1 MKPNKLNWE
10 VGAGTETGY
19 VRKENQ
25 DRMSWASVPRGQLY
39 IVADGMGGHAG
50 GAQAAELTVQ
60 GLEQYLATAS
70 EDVRIED
77 AIRDAFE
84 KTNKDVYD
92 KAHAGD
98 PATEGMGSTAVIL
111 LIFGQIAKIAHVGD
125 SRAYLYR
132 DGKLRLL
139 TKDHTQVQRMVDA
152 GMLTPEA
159 ARNHPFASMLERAIG
174 HRPTVAMDIGSDL
187 VLKEGDG
194 ILLCSDGLSGYADD
208 QEIEAAMNDSSTPQE
223 TVNRLINLALQKGG
237 EDNVT
242 VQFVKYGKR
251 SEVRNRD
258 YKGKLNSILLAVLI
272 AGLVGATSFSTYMLA
287 TNTAE
292 EYVASLRKAINR
304 KGGEFIQ
311 QIAKITKITKIKEL
325 DEQIA
330 QHKVTVADHNLE
342 LVNIKN
348 AEQQS
353 ANQIRKL
360 ENQLGLEIQAKKSL
374 ENKLKSATQ
383 EKNIAEKR
391 RLSAT
396 QVVNKLEAKVSTLK
410 KKVRTLE
417 KRLRL
422 FELAPVLCSPVS
434 DKKGK

>member
-25 DRMSWASVPRGQLY
+25 DRMSWAPVPWGQLY

-60 GLEQYLATAS
+60 GLEKYLATAS

-159 ARNHPFASMLERAIG
+159 ARNHPSASLLERAIG
-174 HRPTVAMDIGSDL
+174 HRSTVAMDIGSDL

-208 QEIEAAMNDSSTPQE
+208 QEIEAAMNGSSTPQE

-242 VQFVKYGKR
+242 VQFVRYGKR
-251 SEVRNRD
+251 SEVRNSD
-258 YKGKLNSILLAVLI
+258 YKGKLKSILLAVLI
-272 AGLVGATSFSTYMLA
+272 AGLVGATSFSAYMLA
-287 TNTAE
+287 TNSTE
-292 EYVASLRKAINR
+292 ESDASLRKAINR
-304 KGGEFIQ
+304 KGSELMQ
-311 QIAKITKITKIKEL
+311 QITKIKEP
-325 DEQIA
+325 DEQIG
-330 QHKVTVADHNLE
+330 QHKVNVADHNLE
-342 LVNIKN
+342 LVTIKN

-360 ENQLGLEIQAKKSL
+360 ENQLGLESQAIKSL
-374 ENKLKSATQ
+374 ENKLKSAIQ
-383 EKNIAEKR
+383 QKSIAEKR

-396 QVVNKLEAKVSTLK
+396 QMVKKLEEKVSALK

-417 KRLRL
+417 KRLQL
-422 FELAPVLCSPVS
+422 FELAPVLCSPVN
-434 DKKGK
+434 DKEGK

>member
-10 VGAGTETGY
+10 VGAVTETGY

-25 DRMSWASVPRGQLY
+25 DRMSWAPVPWGQLY

-60 GLEQYLATAS
+60 GLEQYLAKAS
-70 EDVRIED
+70 KDIRIED
-77 AIRDAFE
+77 AIRDAFD

-111 LIFGQIAKIAHVGD
+111 LIFEQIAKIAHVGD

-159 ARNHPFASMLERAIG
+159 ARNHPSASLLERAIG
-174 HRPTVAMDIGSDL
+174 HRSTVAMDIGSDL

-242 VQFVKYGKR
+242 VQFVRYGKR
-251 SEVRNRD
+251 SEVRNSD
-258 YKGKLNSILLAVLI
+258 YKGKLKSILLAVLI
-272 AGLVGATSFSTYMLA
+272 AGLVGATSFSIYMLA
-287 TNTAE
+287 TNTVE
-292 EYVASLRKAINR
+292 EYVASLRKAISR

-311 QIAKITKITKIKEL
+311 HIAKITKIKEL

-330 QHKVTVADHNLE
+330 QHKVNVADHNLE
-342 LVNIKN
+342 FVNINN

-374 ENKLKSATQ
+374 ENKLKTATQ

-391 RLSAT
+391 RLGAT
-396 QVVNKLEAKVSTLK
+396 QVVKKLEAKVSTLK

>member
-25 DRMSWASVPRGQLY
+25 DRMSWAPVPWGQLY

-60 GLEQYLATAS
+60 GLEQNLAKAS
-70 EDVRIED
+70 DDIKIED
-77 AIRDAFE
+77 AIRDAFD

-152 GMLTPEA
+152 GMLTPEE
-159 ARNHPFASMLERAIG
+159 ARNHPSASLLERAIG

-187 VLKEGDG
+187 DLKEGDG

-208 QEIEAAMNDSSTPQE
+208 REIEAAMNDSSTPQD

-242 VQFVKYGKR
+242 VQFVRYGKR
-251 SEVRNRD
+251 SEVRHSD
-258 YKGKLNSILLAVLI
+258 HKGKLKSIFMAVLI
-272 AGLVGATSFSTYMLA
+272 AGLVGGAGFSTYMLV

-292 EYVASLRKAINR
+292 EYVANLRKAINQ
-304 KGGEFIQ
+304 KGNELIQ
-311 QIAKITKITKIKEL
+311 QITKISKIKEL
-325 DEQIA
+325 DEQLAQLMDNIA
-330 QHKVTVADHNLE
+330 ERNLE
-342 LVNIKN
+342 LANTKN
-348 AEQQS
+348 AERQ
-353 ANQIRKL
+353 AVNQIRKL
-360 ENQLGLEIQAKKSL
+360 ENQLGLEIQAKKRL
-374 ENKLKSATQ
+374 EDKLKTTTQ

-396 QVVNKLEAKVSTLK
+396 QMVRKLEEKVSILK

-417 KRLRL
+417 TRLRL
-422 FELAPVLCSPVS
+422 FELATVLRSPVS
-434 DKKGK
+434 DKEAN